1 MTPGIDAEEY
11 VMRRAALVSLLP
23 ESSAVV
29 LPSATLKYR
38 SGAVFYAFRQE
49 SNFFYLTGFAE
60 PEALAVITKEND
72 TKEYHNHGFTLLCRP
87 KDPAAEQWSGPWSG
101 LQAARDV
108 FNADIG
114 WSIHKMESL
123 LPDLVRGAKYIY
135 TDTTNTTL
143 TSQLRQ
149 ANPSASIRPVNQHT
163 NTLRAIKS
171 PAEIA
176 CMRTA
181 GKATGRS
188 FTKAMRKPWSREA
201 KLSAF
206 LDYEFIKNG
215 GDGQAY
221 VPVVAGGSR
230 GNMIH
235 YTLNNAAIEPDQM
248 VLVDAGAE
256 YGTYISD
263 VTRTWPVSGRFT
275 DAQKDLYNA
284 VLKVQRTG
292 VALCRASANLT
303 LDEIHRITDREL
315 KEQLQLL
322 GFDVSGD
329 AMGILFPHH
338 VGHYVGLDV
347 HDVPGYGRDI
357 KLRPGHCVTI
367 EPGVYVPNDER
378 WPAHFRGMAI
388 RIEDSVAVDEE
399 GPIVLTTEGVKEVVD
414 IEALRDL

>member
-1 MTPGIDAEEY
+1 
-11 VMRRAALVSLLP
+11 
-23 ESSAVV
+23 
-29 LPSATLKYR
+29 
-38 SGAVFYAFRQE
+38 
-49 SNFFYLTGFAE
+49 
-60 PEALAVITKEND
+60 
-72 TKEYHNHGFTLLCRP
+72 LLCRP

-101 LQAARDV
+101 LRAAEDV
-108 FNADIG
+108 FNADVAK
-114 WSIHKMESL
+114 SIHKMESF

-135 TDTTNTTL
+135 TDTANASL
-143 TSQLRQ
+143 TSLLRQ
-149 ANPSASIRPVNQHT
+149 ANPSASIRPINQHT

-201 KLSAF
+201 KLAAF
-206 LDYEFIKNG
+206 LDYEFVQNG

-235 YTLNNAAIEPDQM
+235 YTLNNAAIEPEQM

-263 VTRTWPVSGRFT
+263 VTRTWPASGRFT

-292 VALCRASANLT
+292 VALCRASSNLT

-315 KEQLQLL
+315 KEQLRLL
-322 GFDVSGD
+322 GFDVSGG

-347 HDVPGYGRDI
+347 HDVPGYARDI

-388 RIEDSVAVDEE
+388 RIEDSVAVDDE

-414 IEALRDL
+414 IEALRDV